1 MRPFL
6 NLKKALK
13 KKREKNIKIKKE
25 KETVIKQ
32 YRVFQ
37 IIWGQLLN
45 MLIINFL
52 ANFSS
57 TFLCFLAVD

>member
-45 MLIINFL
+45 MLISNFL

-57 TFLCFLAVD
+57 SFLCFLAVD